1 MRSELGLDPLLRSAF
16 LASISWETMLLALAL
31 PISLAVGFAF
41 GILYERWYQATRLQ
55 RLRERFEKLFTHV
68 AGLLQQAE
76 RACELLAKQAETQSL
91 TPTQSGRLQTL
102 TDKLAEH
109 FRRLLPGSDSRA
121 SATEDGTTGF
131 AAQATDSVGSG
142 SPIKSRGKRF
152 VVPTWSREPV
162 DAESGLP
169 GELAFEQNLRKLL
182 QAAEQTSAES
192 GVLVVE
198 LDQYSRLENR
208 FGPKA
213 THFVCQVTS
222 LVLRR
227 LRECD
232 HLARVRED
240 LLIALL
246 PGISRPELEQR
257 GHAARLAVRQHPFQ
271 HPDPEVQDAVFV
283 TASFGILML
292 EQVQNSGTEPA
303 AHLLELA
310 DQALRASRKHGRC
323 QLHEITPIGS
333 SRLIPG

>member
-1 MRSELGLDPLLRSAF
+1 MRNELGLEPLLRGVF
-16 LASISWETMLLALAL
+16 LANISWETMLLALAL

-68 AGLLQQAE
+68 AGVLQHAE

-91 TPTQSGRLQTL
+91 TPAQSGRLQTL
-102 TDKLAEH
+102 SDKLGDH
-109 FRRLLPGSDSRA
+109 FRRLLPGSDCRGKVA
-121 SATEDGTTGF
+121 E
-131 AAQATDSVGSG
+131 DSVNGLSKPTSQRVNNG
-142 SPIKSRGKRF
+142 GYIKPRGKRF
-152 VVPTWSREPV
+152 IAPTWSREPV
-162 DAESGLP
+162 DAASGLP
-169 GELAFEQNLRKLL
+169 GELAFERNLRKLL
-182 QAAEQTSAES
+182 QASEQTTVES
-192 GVLVVE
+192 GVLIVE
-198 LDQYSRLENR
+198 LDQYPRLVSRY
-208 FGPKA
+208 GPRA
-213 THFVCQVTS
+213 TDFVCQVTS

-246 PGISRPELEQR
+246 PEISREELEQR
-257 GHAARLAVRQHPFQ
+257 AHAARNAVRQHEFQ
-271 HPDPEVQDAVFV
+271 HPDPEVQGAVFV

-292 EQVQNSGTEPA
+292 EQVQESGTEPA

-310 DQALRASRKHGRC
+310 DQAIRASRKHGRC
-323 QLHEITPIGS
+323 QLHEITPVGS